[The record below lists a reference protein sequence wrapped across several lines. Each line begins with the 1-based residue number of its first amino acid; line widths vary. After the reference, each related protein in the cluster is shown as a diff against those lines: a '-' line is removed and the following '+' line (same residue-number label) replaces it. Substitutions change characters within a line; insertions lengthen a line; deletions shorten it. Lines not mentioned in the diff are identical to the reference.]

1 MKGAILFDNVENI
14 QITNTQFEGNTA
26 LNGASLACINGGG
39 NIKIDNVQFSNDQ
52 VTDYYD
58 TIIDIYSDGSCT
70 SPFWYTTEGCT
81 AGCSSC
87 NVSILI
93 VKGIIGI
100 FDFNYLFK
108 STVCGTSSLYCNCY
122 CDTECIDEESQT
134 NSPSPTISPSSSPS
148 TIQSTIQTATVSTSE
163 NTNSS
168 KTWIYITITIIVTV
182 IIVGIIAG
190 GIFYVWKKR
199 RANNFDM
206 IDDFE

>member
-26 LNGASLACINGGG
+26 LNGASLACINGRG

-93 VKGIIGI
+93 AKDIIGYMI
-100 FDFNYLFK
+100 LIVY
-108 STVCGTSSLYCNCY
+108 SSQQFVVPVLY
-122 CDTECIDEESQT
+122 
-134 NSPSPTISPSSSPS
+134 
-148 TIQSTIQTATVSTSE
+148 
-163 NTNSS
+163 
-168 KTWIYITITIIVTV
+168 TV
-182 IIVGIIAG
+182 IVIVILNVLMKNLKLIPHHLRYHLHHPHQLSKVQYKLQQYQLQKIQIHQKHGFI
-190 GIFYVWKKR
+190 
-199 RANNFDM
+199 
-206 IDDFE
+206 